1 KGDKLVNSIIG
12 VRKPQQEIMVSAAV
26 AVAVAVAIAVDPAND
41 YASAVSDSVD
51 LKCRKIRH
59 LEYYRTA

>member
-1 KGDKLVNSIIG
+1 
-12 VRKPQQEIMVSAAV
+12 MVAV
-26 AVAVAVAIAVDPAND
+26 AVAVAVDPAKD
-41 YASAVSDSVD
+41 YASAVSDPAD